1 MKVDRNTM
9 RLALPPILAIGLV
22 ALLTT
27 PLSASSAATLDTRP
41 ASLVTGLSLQS
52 SVQASSTTASANV
65 RVGVAPVAFT
75 ESVTVVDGHLH
86 APVLL
91 ADETVTAFASVDGAS
106 TGAGCTAQLT
116 VGVPAWLDCSIEVA
130 PGADPR
136 VVVTLSDGRTAT
148 KHIAAG

>member
-27 PLSASSAATLDTRP
+27 PLSASSAAPLDARQ
-41 ASLVTGLSLQS
+41 ASLVTGSSIQS
-52 SVQASSTTASANV
+52 SVQTSNTTASANI
-65 RVGVAPVAFT
+65 RVGVAPVAFA
-75 ESVTVVDGHLH
+75 ESVTIIDGHLH

-91 ADETVTAFASVDGAS
+91 ADENVTAFASIDGAT
-106 TGAGCTAQLT
+106 TGAGCTAKLT
-116 VGVPAWLDCSIEVA
+116 AGVPAWLDCTIDVA
-130 PGADPR
+130 PGGDPR
-136 VVVTLSDGRTAT
+136 VVVALSDGRTAS

>member
-9 RLALPPILAIGLV
+9 RLALPPILALGLV

-27 PLSASSAATLDTRP
+27 PLSASSAAPLDARQ
-41 ASLVTGLSLQS
+41 ASLTGSSILS
-52 SVQASSTTASANV
+52 SVQGSSTAASSNV
-65 RVGVAPVAFT
+65 RVGVAPVSFT
-75 ESVTVVDGHLH
+75 ESVTVVNGHLH

-91 ADETVTAFASVDGAS
+91 ADETVTAFASVDGAT

-136 VVVTLSDGRTAT
+136 VVVSLSDGRTAT